1 METRKNCIAVIN
13 ATFKTNDSTKHL
25 SFYIINSKHDYD
37 CETEAKYNSVLAVC
51 KMLNAVS
58 IAVVRYNTLRFA
70 DPCQYAE
77 CYINEQILK
86 EVYKAITNDNNINV
100 VI

>member
-1 METRKNCIAVIN
+1 METAKNCVAVIN
-13 ATFKTNDSTKHL
+13 ATFKVDNVTKHL
-25 SFYIINSKHDYD
+25 SFYIIKSKHDYY
-37 CETEAKYNSVLAVC
+37 CETEAKYNSVLVVC

-77 CYINEQILK
+77 CYINEQVMK
-86 EVYKAITNDNNINV
+86 EVYKAITNGSNINV